1 MSRIQFEKKYDELM
15 DYIRIEHKLPKVWE
29 EQFSDNSD
37 MRLWF
42 NKLYSNN
49 LYKEYCL
56 NIVNILNKY
65 GFKILS
71 DKEKENE
78 FIEYIKK
85 YDEIPSYNNAFF
97 SDNSDMAN
105 WYLKYKNNN
114 DEFETNVHNLLSE
127 YNEFDLS
134 CVLFYAKEEFFEVVN
149 KLKRIPSHGEVYTQN
164 GIDIRVIFD
173 KLSDYEPELAENLL
187 IELSSFSKNKL
198 NIKDRKNQYLD
209 YIRNM
214 GSTPWLQ
221 ECRFSDGVDMYTWY
235 EKYKNRIDGF
245 EEEVNELISKKKVSK
260 VNLYLLYDSLED
272 GNISYTICTNEG
284 IELNLDFISNFNEAK
299 DKYPELCERGKIILK
314 ENEQIQKVKIKTK
327 KK

>member
-49 LYKEYCL
+49 LYKEYCF

-85 YDEIPSYNNAFF
+85 YDEIPSYNNAYF

-221 ECRFSDGVDMYTWY
+221 ECRFSD
-235 EKYKNRIDGF
+235 
-245 EEEVNELISKKKVSK
+245 
-260 VNLYLLYDSLED
+260 
-272 GNISYTICTNEG
+272 
-284 IELNLDFISNFNEAK
+284 
-299 DKYPELCERGKIILK
+299 II
-314 ENEQIQKVKIKTK
+314 
-327 KK
+327 